1 MHEEHWEVGSQ
12 PAARPPPSP
21 REITKENLWIERGE
35 IRIKFNEQMLRDVLR
50 LFQISFGM

>member
-12 PAARPPPSP
+12 PAAPPPPSP